1 MVVILILL
9 TVLAFITVELILKR
23 REKLREATE
32 SLELGEPARIFPY
45 RAAHELPGGL
55 FFHSG
60 HTWAKLEPS
69 GTVQVG
75 LDGFAREVLGR
86 VDRFE
91 LPATGV
97 KVRQGEPAF
106 AALQSGKRIE
116 FVSPVDGVVCAVNDQ
131 INSDPQGAKKEPY
144 EKGWA
149 VAVRPFN
156 IVQNLKKLRIGAEA
170 SAWLEKE
177 VRSFAE
183 FLSLHRAVPK
193 EVGVTLPDGG
203 THAEGILE
211 TMDGE
216 ILQIAIRK
224 FFR

>member
-1 MVVILILL
+1 MVVLLFIL
-9 TVLAFITVELILKR
+9 TVIGCITVDLYLRR
-23 REKLREATE
+23 REKLQAAAE
-32 SLELGEPARIFPY
+32 SPDLGAPVRILPY
-45 RAAHELPGGL
+45 WAAHELPGGL
-55 FFHSG
+55 FFHGG

-75 LDGFAREVLGR
+75 LDGFAREVIGR

-131 INSDPQGAKKEPY
+131 INADPQGTKGEPY

-149 VAVRPFN
+149 VAVRPSN
-156 IVQNLKKLRIGAEA
+156 LLQNLKKLRIGADA

-183 FLSLHRAVPK
+183 FLSLHRAVPQ

-216 ILQIAIRK
+216 ILQIVIRK